1 MYKRQ
6 ELLARKCKAI
16 KDTAERERVRGAIEA
31 RTVAP
36 IVEQHDRIACPELDA
51 IDADDLFAEFA
62 GVGQPIPQSSVEVA
76 VAPSEPSP
84 RDRCIC
90 DEWQGYALDHTESC
104 PIRTDAEAAMAEMRQ
119 REAEREAAA
128 EAHRQAELERK
139 VARLRANGGLLVVG
153 GAR

>member
-1 MYKRQ
+1 M
-6 ELLARKCKAI
+6 
-16 KDTAERERVRGAIEA
+16 
-31 RTVAP
+31 
-36 IVEQHDRIACPELDA
+36 EQHDRIACPELDA

-119 REAEREAAA
+119 REAEREAAPGGPHGSA
-128 EAHRQAELERK
+128 AGGSGAP
-139 VARLRANGGLLVVG
+139 RLAAAGVGSSG